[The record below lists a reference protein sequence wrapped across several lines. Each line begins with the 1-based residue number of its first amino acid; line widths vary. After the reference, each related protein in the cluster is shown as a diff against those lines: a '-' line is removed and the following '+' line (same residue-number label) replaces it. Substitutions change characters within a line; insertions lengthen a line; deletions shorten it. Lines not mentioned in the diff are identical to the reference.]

1 MNIIDDMLDWAAD
14 KVQTFTG
21 EKERRQLVQEY
32 KDTYIQFK
40 NSVEHLIEIVNDKIR
55 EFNEQILL
63 LNDLRKE
70 KVKNNI
76 NSLWAFLSKFGPVKE
91 AGEYAKEEESL
102 TMALPTK
109 EFEEKEA
116 YITEI
121 DWSKEDVFINTF
133 FTSPI
138 GMKIKTRKQNLS
150 IKEELGEFHLL
161 IEETLNQLQLKTERV
176 EMDSEIAEIYIFC
189 IKTIA
194 EYIVRVIL
202 PELEVVEAF
211 FQALKIKNEIVSGNK
226 LEEISFSTDL
236 TLLKDTVYNKHF
248 LFVKNVFMF
257 YILSCKIY
265 DTPVLTKLLKGESDE
280 IDKITLI
287 SNKQALLEMKDRIDG
302 NLIFKRG

>member
-1 MNIIDDMLDWAAD
+1 M
-14 KVQTFTG
+14 
-21 EKERRQLVQEY
+21 
-32 KDTYIQFK
+32 
-40 NSVEHLIEIVNDKIR
+40 
-55 EFNEQILL
+55 
-63 LNDLRKE
+63 
-70 KVKNNI
+70 
-76 NSLWAFLSKFGPVKE
+76 
-91 AGEYAKEEESL
+91 
-102 TMALPTK
+102 
-109 EFEEKEA
+109 
-116 YITEI
+116 
-121 DWSKEDVFINTF
+121 
-133 FTSPI
+133 
-138 GMKIKTRKQNLS
+138 
-150 IKEELGEFHLL
+150 
-161 IEETLNQLQLKTERV
+161 
-176 EMDSEIAEIYIFC
+176 
-189 IKTIA
+189 
-194 EYIVRVIL
+194 

>member
-102 TMALPTK
+102 TMAFPTK

-150 IKEELGEFHLL
+150 IKEELGEFHLM